1 MALGSRP
8 NAILQRTREALGLDA
23 LSAEAAA
30 AGRLSGRRLLGAT
43 VAFAGVL
50 GVVAALVAH
59 LVVQDFGAPL
69 SGRGDLSLWDH
80 QNHYV
85 ASNLSFTP
93 LPRLDLHNDQL
104 FYPYGGN
111 NVFQPWVM
119 EMHLLAAA
127 ATRLLGTWG
136 WCQLYFLLSVAT
148 TALGAFLLL
157 VRDHGAWRA
166 GAAALAV
173 SFCNYYAIGRFGGA
187 LANACVHWT
196 VLGVLADS
204 VLASRAVA
212 RRPWSARLL
221 AARAFLLLA
230 CLGLDLGYVAGI
242 GLTSALVTA
251 CVVAVLALARARC
264 RPTRAGALLGEAV
277 RELAASARAHPVQV
291 GLLAGLTMLAALVHV
306 PLALQVASAA
316 REYDFAGLAPG
327 AWWANPLRVLMPVL
341 PGFNPVT
348 HHRILGD
355 QPEAMFAASPGLAF
369 VLVAVAGLAAGRRR
383 ILAAVPGLVL
393 LALFL
398 SFHPLR
404 FDTLRVLPWFGF
416 ARVSARFSI
425 AYPAL
430 LVSLA
435 LLVPPGRWRWPGR
448 VAAGLLAV
456 LLGVEATTA
465 YRAYLIKDWHHF
477 RPDAAFTS
485 LMQAIRSA
493 PGEAVL
499 DWPFCLAGG
508 NGVGTNQV
516 CRYYG
521 VQSGIAWL
529 QTYHGKK
536 VAGKYFGRL
545 HPDQVRPYL
554 AAGWPRL
561 FVPDNPNAFKARRQ
575 QRDFAA
581 GEWEFVE
588 RFVTLGDFCGVLLY
602 TDLLP
607 PETVAG
613 FHARFGP
620 PVAAASSLFGRLEFI
635 PKPGTWRGQVDLD
648 AARRLSLPRP
658 TSDR

>member
-1 MALGSRP
+1 MALGSRL
-8 NAILQRTREALGLDA
+8 NGILQHARETLGLDA
-23 LSAEAAA
+23 LSASAAA
-30 AGRLSGRRLLGAT
+30 AGELSDRRLLGAT
-43 VAFAGVL
+43 AGFAGVL
-50 GVVAALVAH
+50 VVVSALFAH

-85 ASNLSFTP
+85 ASNLTFSP

-111 NVFQPWVM
+111 NVFQPWIM
-119 EMHLLAAA
+119 EMHLMAAS
-127 ATRLLGTWG
+127 ATRLFGTWG
-136 WCQLYFLLSVAT
+136 WCQLYFVLSIAT

-173 SFCNYYAIGRFGGA
+173 SFCNYFAIGRYAGA

-196 VLGVLADS
+196 VLGVLADF

-221 AARAFLLLA
+221 AARAFLLVA

-242 GLTSALVTA
+242 GLTSGLVTA
-251 CVVAVLALARARC
+251 CFLALLALARVRF
-264 RPTRAGALLGEAV
+264 RPTRAGALLAEGV
-277 RELAASARAHPVQV
+277 RELVSSARAHPAQV
-291 GLLAGLTMLAALVHV
+291 ALLAGSTALAALVYV
-306 PLALQVASAA
+306 PLAFQVAEAA
-316 REYDFAGLAPG
+316 RECDFARLSPG
-327 AWWANPLRVLMPVL
+327 AWWANPLRLLMPVL

-348 HHRILGD
+348 HHRILSD

-369 VLVAVAGLAAGRRR
+369 VLAALAGLMTGRRR
-383 ILAAVPGLVL
+383 ILAAVPGLLL
-393 LALFL
+393 LALLL

-404 FDTLRVLPWFGF
+404 FDTLRLLPWFGF
-416 ARVSARFSI
+416 VRVSARFSI
-425 AYPAL
+425 VYPAL
-430 LVSLA
+430 LAGFA
-435 LLVPPGRWRWPGR
+435 LLTPLSRWRWPGR
-448 VAAGLLAV
+448 LAAGLLAV

-477 RPDAAFTS
+477 RPDAAFEG

-499 DWPFCLAGG
+499 DWPFCVAGG
-508 NGVGTNQV
+508 NGVATNQI

-536 VAGKYFGRL
+536 VIGKYFGRL
-545 HPDQVRPYL
+545 HPDQIKPYL
-554 AAGWPRL
+554 EAGWPRL
-561 FVPDNPNAFKARRQ
+561 FFPDNPNAFKARRQ
-575 QRDFAA
+575 LRDFVPL
-581 GEWEFVE
+581 EWDFVE

-613 FHARFGP
+613 FHTRFGP
-620 PVAAASSLFGRLEFI
+620 PVAAADSLFGRLEFI
-635 PKPGTWRGQVDLD
+635 PKPESWRGHVDLD
-648 AARRLSLPRP
+648 AARRLALALPP
-658 TSDR
+658 D